1 MFTFF
6 FIFFILLVV
15 SGVFFGTLIFHNSD
29 EQRPKR
35 LLRHAEAKGYGFEES
50 GLAQLQNWNQR
61 SPIFQ
66 AGDNRQIMNV
76 VYGPYRDVEFSLFDY
91 KFQHGEQT
99 ISTSVLAFDLKNKG
113 MPRFSLWP
121 QKMIPPKSI
130 LAPEEDCIALNLE
143 DSNMQQYYQ
152 LHTASEGTARLLF
165 CPKTTD
171 YLTAH
176 PDFFVEGSDN
186 WIILY
191 QFNKRRQPAQIEDML
206 HAGYQ
211 MLRALR
217 LNDSRVNFESNTE
230 DGQATIEA
238 NDPSTPAK
246 V

>member
-6 FIFFILLVV
+6 FIFFILLIA
-15 SGVFFGTLIFHNSD
+15 SGILFGTFIFHHSD

-50 GLAQLQNWNQR
+50 GLAQLHSWNQR

-66 AGDNRQIMNV
+66 TGDNRQIMNV

-91 KFQHGEQT
+91 MFQHGEQT

-121 QKMIPPKSI
+121 QKMIPAQA
-130 LAPEEDCIALNLE
+130 LLLPEEDCVPLNL
-143 DSNMQQYYQ
+143 DANNMQQHYR

-176 PDFFVEGSDN
+176 PDFFVEGSGN
-186 WIILY
+186 WIVLY
-191 QFNKRRQPAQIEDML
+191 QLNKRRQPAQIEDMI

-217 LNDSRVNFESNTE
+217 LNDSRVNFEDDTE
-230 DGQATIEA
+230 DSDSVIEER
-238 NDPSTPAK
+238 NSSTEIK
-246 V
+246 T